1 MTHFA
6 GGIDV
11 VASSLLVFI
20 EAEILDDIVGP
31 VELVD
36 SANVDDSAVFD
47 VTVDETLEDVAVEV
61 ADVTVERVELVVSL
75 SVDDSAVFD
84 VTVDETPEDVAVEV
98 ADVTV
103 EPVELVDSL
112 TVKVVEEAAVPVT
125 GMIVI
130 DHVVASPVPRMS
142 LCTSTR

>member
-6 GGIDV
+6 GEIDV

-20 EAEILDDIVGP
+20 EVEILDDIVGP

-61 ADVTVERVELVVSL
+61 ADVTVEPVELVVSL

-84 VTVDETPEDVAVEV
+84 VTVDETLEDVAVEV

-103 EPVELVDSL
+103 EPVELVDSP
-112 TVKVVEEAAVPVT
+112 TIEVVEDVAVAAV
-125 GMIVI
+125 GLIDI
-130 DHVVASPVPRMS
+130 DHTVASPVPRMS